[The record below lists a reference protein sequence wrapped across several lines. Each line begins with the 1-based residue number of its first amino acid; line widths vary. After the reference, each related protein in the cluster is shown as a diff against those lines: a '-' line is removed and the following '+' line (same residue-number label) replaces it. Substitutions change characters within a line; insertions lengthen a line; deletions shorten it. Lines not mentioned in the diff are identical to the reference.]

1 MTIPIPF
8 TITNTMLS
16 LLTKIEVNKVSFQS
30 IEIPSK
36 IINNLKRQSLLKS
49 SVFSAKIEGNTLS
62 MMDVEKEGADEEK
75 MYERQEIENILNA
88 LSYLQDKGL
97 PNIIEEAFLLKLHSF
112 VLHKLVHKSK
122 SGVLRKEP
130 SAIFNQDGIVVYMPP
145 PPSEIP
151 GLISS
156 LLHFINNKNDL
167 MTPIHALLTHITF
180 EKIHPFLD
188 GNGRVGRL
196 LTQTLLAK
204 DNYHFNWLISFEELL
219 NERKSTYYTLLDQ
232 NDATEFIEFML
243 EILLEESENLKR
255 RINLYTNPAEEDYLL
270 PRRREI
276 LDIIKDQTIVSL
288 NQIQRRFLKVPA
300 RTLRYDLSQLEK
312 QGFIRK
318 IGTTRGAMYTVKK
331 KRSI

>member
-1 MTIPIPF
+1 MI
-8 TITNTMLS
+8 S
-16 LLTKIEVNKVSFQS
+16 LLTKIEVNKASFQS
-30 IEIPSK
+30 IEIPAK

-62 MMDVEKEGADEEK
+62 MMDVEKDPIDEEK

-88 LSYLQDKGL
+88 MSYMQDKGL
-97 PNIIEEAFLLKLHSF
+97 PNTIDEAFLLKLHSF

-122 SGVLRKEP
+122 AGVFRKEP

-151 GLISS
+151 EMMSK
-156 LLHFINNKNDL
+156 LLYVVNNKEDL
-167 MTPIHALLTHITF
+167 LTPIHAFLVHITF

-196 LTQTLLAK
+196 LTQALLAK

-232 NDATEFIEFML
+232 SDATEFIEFML
-243 EILLEESENLKR
+243 EILLEESENLKK
-255 RINLYTNPAEEDYLL
+255 RIALYTNPAEEDYLL

-300 RTLRYDLSQLEK
+300 RTLRYDIAQLEK
-312 QGFIRK
+312 QGYIRK
-318 IGTTRGAMYTVKK
+318 IGTTRGAMYTVRKK
-331 KRSI
+331 

>member
-1 MTIPIPF
+1 MQVPAPF
-8 TITNTMLS
+8 TLTNTMLS
-16 LLTKIEVNKVSFQS
+16 LLTKIEVNKAVFQS
-30 IEIPSK
+30 VEISEK
-36 IINNLKRQSLLKS
+36 IITNLKRQSLLKS

-62 MMDVEKEGADEEK
+62 VIEMEREQVEEDKL
-75 MYERQEIENILNA
+75 YERQEIENILNA
-88 LSYLQDKGL
+88 LSYMQDKGL
-97 PNIIEEAFLLKLHSF
+97 PQTIDETFLLKLHGLI
-112 VLHKLVHKSK
+112 LHKLVHKSK
-122 SGVLRKEP
+122 TGIFRREP

-151 GLISS
+151 ELINK
-156 LLHFINNKNDL
+156 LLYVINNKNDVI
-167 MTPIHALLTHITF
+167 TPIHAFLVHITF

-196 LTQTLLAK
+196 VTQALLAK
-204 DNYHFNWLISFEELL
+204 DNYHFNWLIPFEELL

-232 NDATEFIEFML
+232 SDATEFIEFML
-243 EILLEESENLKR
+243 QILLEESENLKR
-255 RINLYTNPAEEDYLL
+255 RMQLYANPAEEDYLL

-276 LDIIKDQTIVSL
+276 LEIIKDHTMVSL

-300 RTLRYDLSQLEK
+300 RTLRYDISQLEK

-331 KRSI
+331 K